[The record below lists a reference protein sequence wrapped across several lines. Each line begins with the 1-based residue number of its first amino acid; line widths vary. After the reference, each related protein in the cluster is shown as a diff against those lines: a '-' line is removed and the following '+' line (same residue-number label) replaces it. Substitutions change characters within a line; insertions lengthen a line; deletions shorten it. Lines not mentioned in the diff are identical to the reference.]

1 MENKVQCIS
10 GGYIGLTEG
19 DTYNAY
25 QTDSMVDMV
34 LVENDVGEMA
44 WYDFK
49 AFNFFPLPEINL
61 PPNTPL
67 EFQEILDNFSGS
79 AKGFLVPDVR
89 VEYVE
94 REKEKITYK
103 DFLASMP
110 KSSDACVTMYGDNS
124 STVYVYGLEFDCP
137 TEERAEEVYA
147 ALITLF
153 KEP

>member
-1 MENKVQCIS
+1 MKAECIS
-10 GGYIGLTEG
+10 NNFTSLTKGKVYEV
-19 DTYNAY
+19 
-25 QTDSMVDMV
+25 SEVDLIEKLV
-34 LVENDVGEMA
+34 LVKDNDGDILWFDDKEFAMS
-44 WYDFK
+44 
-49 AFNFFPLPEINL
+49 PEINL

-94 REKEKITYK
+94 REKDKITYK
-103 DFLASMP
+103 DFL
-110 KSSDACVTMYGDNS
+110 KSSDACVMMFGDNS
-124 STVYVYGLEFDCP
+124 SIVNVYGLEFDCP

-153 KEP
+153 KENL

>member
-25 QTDSMVDMV
+25 QTDSTVDMV

-103 DFLASMP
+103 DFLAVMP
-110 KSSDACVTMYGDNS
+110 KDSLSAVMYSGDNINIY
-124 STVYVYGLEFDCP
+124 TYDLEFVCT

-153 KEP
+153 KEL

>member
-25 QTDSMVDMV
+25 QTDSTVDMV

-94 REKEKITYK
+94 REKEKITYE
-103 DFLASMP
+103 DFLAVMP
-110 KSSDACVTMYGDNS
+110 KDSLSAVMYSGDNINIY
-124 STVYVYGLEFDCP
+124 TYDLEFVCT

-153 KEP
+153 KEL